1 MRPSIAA
8 LDRHAGGVGG
18 SPGRM
23 SVCVTQ
29 VRVRYK
35 DTDTMGVVYYGN
47 YLTYFEV
54 GRVEYLR
61 QHDLPMS
68 RLNEQLHLP
77 VAEAVVKYVKPARLD
92 ELLAVRCWVSQKRRV
107 SFQFAYDIRNEAGD
121 LVATGHTLH
130 ACWDPATGRMIPI
143 PEWLQAVIT
152 VYNSSV
158 R

>member
-1 MRPSIAA
+1 MSQGGAA
-8 LDRHAGGVGG
+8 
-18 SPGRM
+18 
-23 SVCVTQ
+23 VCVTP

-61 QHDLPMS
+61 QRGLPMAT
-68 RLNEQLHLP
+68 LNQQLHLP
-77 VAEAVVKYVKPARLD
+77 VAEASVKYVRPARLD
-92 ELLAVRCWVSQKRRV
+92 ELLEVRCWISQKRRA

-121 LVATGHTLH
+121 VVATGHTLH
-130 ACWDPATGRMIPI
+130 ACWDPVTSRMIPI
-143 PEWLQAVIT
+143 PEWLHAAIT
-152 VYNSSV
+152 VYNSSST